1 MTNIVIQYFQITYH
15 HDDGRQPSDR
25 PPRHV
30 RGQPAGPV
38 PGGRRGLHP
47 HVLGRN
53 LLSKVICQT
62 LDRVEFDN
70 AKVFYYNIII

>member
-1 MTNIVIQYFQITYH
+1 MTMAATWLVV
-15 HDDGRQPSDR
+15 DDGRQPCYR

-30 RGQPAGPV
+30 RGQSKGPV

-47 HVLGRN
+47 HVMGRN

-62 LDRVEFDN
+62 L
-70 AKVFYYNIII
+70 